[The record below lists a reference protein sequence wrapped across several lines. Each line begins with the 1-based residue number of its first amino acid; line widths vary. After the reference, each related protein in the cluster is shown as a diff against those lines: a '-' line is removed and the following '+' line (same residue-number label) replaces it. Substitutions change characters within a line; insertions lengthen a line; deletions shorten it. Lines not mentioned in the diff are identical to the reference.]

1 MKAGILCKGAKINW
15 VSILT
20 PSGRRKY
27 MPLMG
32 VALMGVALMGVAL
45 RWVALMGV
53 RGEISVKPMSI

>member
-1 MKAGILCKGAKINW
+1 MKAGILGKGAEINW

-32 VALMGVALMGVAL
+32 VALMGVALRG
-45 RWVALMGV
+45 VALMGV